1 MSVCPQASHSPHR
14 PHRSGAVTAEEV
26 RLLFAT
32 ASHALDGSLIEM
44 ACLRL
49 LSSLLKADPKVFH
62 LLLKDA
68 KLAGACRRMMTCTVR
83 SDVVSCA

>member
-1 MSVCPQASHSPHR
+1 MCVLVCTLIVSSVSHP
-14 PHRSGAVTAEEV
+14 PGAVTPEEV

-32 ASHALDGSLIEM
+32 ASLALDGSLIEM

-68 KLAGACRRMMTCTVR
+68 KLAGARPFCVE
-83 SDVVSCA
+83 